1 MKTLGQGC
9 KPRASVFEQRG
20 KDTVYNIDDLDQIE
34 PNVFFAEN
42 WVTDGMK
49 VLLSEAF
56 KRLEGKGGSAA
67 GTFLLSQSMGGGKT
81 HNLVALG
88 LLAKHPA
95 IREQVMSSF
104 CEPGTLGA
112 VRVVTFSGRKNTEF
126 GIWGEIAEQLGKQ
139 TVFEKLY
146 SPLQPPDDGDWIELL
161 SGEPL
166 LIMLDEL
173 PPYFKAAAGVSVG
186 ATHLDE
192 LTTRALAN
200 LIVAVNGGKL
210 PNVCVVLTDLKGTAY
225 QSNALSDLQK
235 EINRAGGHVQIEPV
249 KMTSN
254 ELYHILR
261 TRLFET
267 VPEQS
272 DIDDVAEGYRKA
284 LDEARLMDITAASPD
299 QLKADIASAYPFHPA
314 IRDLFARFKENEG
327 YQQTRALIRIMR
339 INVARLW
346 ETKEADAK
354 FLIGAQ
360 DFDLHDAEVLSE
372 IAMINNK
379 LTNAI
384 AHDIAA
390 QGGSSVAEQIDAQ
403 SGGTDAQD
411 VARLIFLSSLSLAVE
426 PVHGLNRSEIG
437 GALATPGRDLG
448 RLRHAVDALQEGAT
462 GAWYLHPTMD
472 AKLVFRNVENLRAKL
487 DSYTRSQ
494 LKEQR
499 EHELKARLND
509 MFKTVRKD
517 CYQDLAALPAL
528 DQVQLTSDRVTL
540 VVFQPRAQGLPDEV
554 RDFWEHQQ
562 YKNRVLFLSGA
573 YGAYDTVL
581 QRAAQLNASRKILD
595 ELKNENRRQDDPQLV
610 EAESLRSKAESQF
623 YQSCRETFQTI
634 WYPSKN
640 GLTSYDLDPKYV
652 ANEYKGEEQ
661 VIQAL
666 QDVSK
671 FRQDT
676 GADTPFKTT
685 LENKLWPPNQKSA
698 AWSGITQRA
707 AQDPSWLLHH
717 PKALDLLKQELV
729 RRDIWREA
737 GDYVEKGPF
746 EKPATSVQVLP
757 LSWDPSTGEATL
769 RVKPQHGDVVYFS
782 EDGDATAASPRLDLG
797 SDLRTKAVSLSFLA
811 TDSTGEH
818 ETGDPFRWINQIQ
831 VKFRFFQD
839 GGDRRCEL
847 RAYPSG
853 VIRYTTDGSNPS
865 VNGQPYQEPF
875 VVPADARFILALAEE
890 KGVIST
896 QLRADVPAK
905 IGGPEGV
912 DVDPAKP
919 AIWKRKQQQDS
930 TGEVYSFLEAIGKYS
945 TQIGGA
951 KITVSR
957 DHRWIEFRTSEEVLL
972 PSTQVV
978 TETTRLQ
985 DLIPE
990 GNLDLRVERLR
1001 FESGKDLEDAVRDLK
1016 TELKPGEV
1024 IQ

>member
-20 KDTVYNIDDLDQIE
+20 KDTVYNIDDLNQIAPAE
-34 PNVFFAEN
+34 FFAEN

-88 LLAKHPA
+88 LLAKHPN
-95 IREQVMSSF
+95 IRTNVMSGF
-104 CEPGTLGA
+104 YEPGELGA

-126 GIWGEIAEQLGKQ
+126 GIWGEVAEQLGKQ
-139 TVFEKLY
+139 KVFEKLY
-146 SPLQPPDDGDWIELL
+146 TPLQAPDDGDWVELL

-173 PPYFKAAAGVSVG
+173 PPYFKAAAGVAVG

-200 LIVAVNGGKL
+200 LVVAVNGGSL
-210 PNVCVVLTDLKGTAY
+210 PNVCVVMTDLKGTAY
-225 QSNALSDLQK
+225 QSDALSDLQK

-261 TRLFET
+261 TRLFES
-267 VPEQS
+267 VPES
-272 DIDDVAEGYRKA
+272 GDIEEVAEGYRKA
-284 LDEARLMDITAASPD
+284 LDEARLMDVTAASPD
-299 QLKADIASAYPFHPA
+299 QLKSDIVNAYPFHPA

-339 INVARLW
+339 INVAMLW
-346 ETKEADAK
+346 ESGEANYK
-354 FLIGAQ
+354 YLVGAH
-360 DFDLHDAEVLSE
+360 DFDLHDAEMLSE
-372 IAMINNK
+372 IAMINNQ
-379 LTNAI
+379 LSNAI
-384 AHDIAA
+384 AHDIAS

-403 SGGTDAQD
+403 AGGTDAQD

-437 GALATPGRDLG
+437 ADLAEPGRDLG

-462 GAWYLHPTMD
+462 GAWYLHPTLD

-487 DSYTRSQ
+487 DSYTRGQ

-499 EHELKARLND
+499 EGELRARLND

-540 VVFQPRAQGLPDEV
+540 VVFQPRPQGLPGEV
-554 RDFWEHQQ
+554 REFWEHQQ

-573 YGAYDTVL
+573 SGAYETVL
-581 QRAAQLNASRKILD
+581 QRAAQLSASRKILD
-595 ELKNENRRQDDPQLV
+595 ELKNQNRRQDDPQLI
-610 EAESLRSKAESQF
+610 EAEQLRSKSESQF

-640 GLTSYDLDPKYV
+640 GLTSFDLDPKYV

-666 QDVSK
+666 QEVAK
-671 FRQDT
+671 FREDT
-676 GADTPFKTT
+676 GPDTTFKTT

-698 AWSGITQRA
+698 AWSGIKQRA
-707 AQDPSWLLHH
+707 AQDSSWLLHH
-717 PKALDLLKQELV
+717 PRALDLLKQELV

-746 EKPATSVQVLP
+746 DKPATSVQVLP
-757 LSWDPSTGEATL
+757 LSYDPTTGEATI
-769 RVKPQHGDVVYFS
+769 RVKPQHGDVIHMS
-782 EDGDATAASPRLDLG
+782 EDGDATTASPRLDLG
-797 SDLRTKAVSLSFLA
+797 SDLKTKAVRLSFLA
-811 TDSTGEH
+811 VDSTGEH
-818 ETGDPFRWINQIQ
+818 DVGDPFPWVNQI
-831 VKFRFFQD
+831 VLKYKFFQD
-839 GGDRRCEL
+839 GDERRCEL

-853 VIRYTTDGSNPS
+853 QIRYTTDGSNPT
-865 VNGQPYQEPF
+865 VNGQTYAEPF
-875 VVPADARFILALAEE
+875 VVPGDARFVLAVAEE
-890 KGVIST
+890 KEVRSD

-912 DVDPAKP
+912 DVDPAKS

-930 TGEVYSFLEAIGKYS
+930 TGEVYAFLEAIGKYNA
-945 TQIGGA
+945 QIGGT

-957 DHRWIEFRTSEEVLL
+957 EQRWVEFRAADEVLL
-972 PSTQVV
+972 SAARIV
-978 TETTRLQ
+978 EESTRLQ
-985 DLIPE
+985 GLIPE

-1001 FESGKDLEDAVRDLK
+1001 LESGKDLEDLVRDLK